1 MSGAWYLLK
10 TLEGE
15 MVLTVLEYCR
25 DARKELQLL
34 ESRIKE
40 AFMYH
45 VDPLLPLSLFIFPN
59 KLSSTGMIAQENKP
73 LEWIYLHHKGY
84 GMPTFLTLLAQL
96 INQARHDVNN
106 YMDLILDVLY
116 YSQLTIS
123 FHRTLWIFKLHLQIT
138 IDG

>member
-1 MSGAWYLLK
+1 
-10 TLEGE
+10 
-15 MVLTVLEYCR
+15 
-25 DARKELQLL
+25 
-34 ESRIKE
+34 
-40 AFMYH
+40 
-45 VDPLLPLSLFIFPN
+45 
-59 KLSSTGMIAQENKP
+59 MIAQENKP
-73 LEWIYLHHKGY
+73 LEWIYLHHKGL

-106 YMDLILDVLY
+106 YKDLILAVLY